1 MSREAGLLLAAGGAG
16 AVADASTLSAALAS
30 WLGDMQLRSSAGAAA
45 RAIVERERGATAR
58 SLALLTELIG

>member
-1 MSREAGLLLAAGGAG
+1 
-16 AVADASTLSAALAS
+16 VADASTLSAALAS
-30 WLGDMQLRSSAGAAA
+30 WLGDMQLSSSAGAAA